1 MSRIITSCVPNS
13 NENGGF
19 HEIYNER
26 REIHDLR
33 ETYKIIAI
41 IYDRRTNGKFNNAR
55 AVHAWSCMH
64 SFFDSVL
71 DVMDDVDI
79 RYLFNFLFHPATVH
93 VYRVLKKKEIKLYSW
108 NVRKDNA
115 SRQKYSLSVSLFL
128 R

>member
-1 MSRIITSCVPNS
+1 
-13 NENGGF
+13 
-19 HEIYNER
+19 
-26 REIHDLR
+26 
-33 ETYKIIAI
+33 
-41 IYDRRTNGKFNNAR
+41 
-55 AVHAWSCMH
+55 MH

-115 SRQKYSLSVSLFL
+115 SRQKYSLSLSFFL
-128 R
+128 RKNNHIEWKSYSMQSVFFFN